1 MIFIIYINLIISSL
15 QFMEVVERI
24 GGGQMTQ
31 DELYEL
37 FNITGQ
43 SNYIVVYLRL
53 ITSGKLQRDA
63 DFYLNFIDGNR
74 TMTAFCH
81 QVIICFT
88 ASLC

>member
-1 MIFIIYINLIISSL
+1 
-15 QFMEVVERI
+15 MEVVERI
-24 GGGQMTQ
+24 GSGEMTQ
-31 DELYEL
+31 DELHDL
-37 FNITGQ
+37 FNNQGQ

-81 QVIICFT
+81 QVHYLICFIRSI
-88 ASLC
+88 APHKHDL